1 MVQWSNAPLL
11 VFHQCMDRE
20 WTSWGLDSARQ
31 FAKAGFAVIRVKSEG
46 WRDLKEKQPN
56 AFRTPYIKTQTEQ
69 QMICTIVMRDI
80 TCPLLLQ
87 VMTDMNDGTRSKDL
101 RTWNRDGLQIEL
113 PPGDAPCVPRL
124 DVVAVTEA
132 SAWLADDVTP
142 AVFRAL
148 YNLYSERLVWA
159 GFNGDVRSTGS
170 KLVLGEPHDFSLL
183 KEVFERLKVYH
194 IDQQYKSF
202 QNKFFSIVWSK
213 TEIVVGSR
221 EHVSG
226 CCDRNANAD
235 KMQAGYKPKP
245 RVYDILK
252 GKTKKKVKC
261 PLSPFDFIASS
272 LINYEPCRHTGS
284 KQDTVA
290 LRMWSYLLE
299 EGEHQA
305 PSHDFMREFSE
316 KIEAHRQVVRISS
329 IDAEVARA
337 QKAKTE
343 TWEDAELKLDFEEQ
357 FMTGEP
363 PLSGMPS
370 EHDVFLHIKNTS
382 WRMHHL
388 IDTNILAMCHR
399 GLCVKDF
406 TGSAGS
412 KIRWLS
418 CRYHAT
424 KKFAGAWQAIEHFTK
439 FQCHL
444 IEERSQALLDV
455 DLDIIAPNVS
465 DEDAALPSEPREH
478 AALPS
483 VPTGMDPIMENA
495 ALPSYPTDSDAI
507 DAYSRGLMFMQWV
520 AYPNADEPL
529 SPALGLNIQNIWPSG
544 LVAFA
549 DHCRERQ
556 VWLSDVTL
564 ALDEIMEYSPMAWR
578 GEMYLKLL
586 RRKVKD
592 LWPMLC
598 NSSGPTFL
606 WTDFELQMRWYWSL
620 NHWAQENC
628 LCCKFVVQKPGS
640 DEGKLKYR
648 AQGRMLSTRYKDRG
662 ANKRSRRGPETLTRM
677 SSQDHWTHFV
687 SY

>member
-252 GKTKKKVKC
+252 GKTKKKVK
-261 PLSPFDFIASS
+261 LQGDKI
-272 LINYEPCRHTGS
+272 
-284 KQDTVA
+284 
-290 LRMWSYLLE
+290 
-299 EGEHQA
+299 EH
-305 PSHDFMREFSE
+305 PTFMREHNLIPDYPFYITNQIMKPLMQIFALVLEQIPQFKPSLSRF
-316 KIEAHRQVVRISS
+316 KRQLNSLKRKYAK
-329 IDAEVARA
+329 DLTKMEREENKLRNAEVKKLIFDEALRQA
-337 QKAKTE
+337 NNSKQGQK
-343 TWEDAELKLDFEEQ
+343 
-357 FMTGEP
+357 
-363 PLSGMPS
+363 S
-370 EHDVFLHIKNTS
+370 
-382 WRMHHL
+382 
-388 IDTNILAMCHR
+388 
-399 GLCVKDF
+399 
-406 TGSAGS
+406 
-412 KIRWLS
+412 
-418 CRYHAT
+418 
-424 KKFAGAWQAIEHFTK
+424 IESF
-439 FQCHL
+439 F
-444 IEERSQALLDV
+444 
-455 DLDIIAPNVS
+455 
-465 DEDAALPSEPREH
+465 
-478 AALPS
+478 
-483 VPTGMDPIMENA
+483 G
-495 ALPSYPTDSDAI
+495 
-507 DAYSRGLMFMQWV
+507 
-520 AYPNADEPL
+520 
-529 SPALGLNIQNIWPSG
+529 
-544 LVAFA
+544 
-549 DHCRERQ
+549 
-556 VWLSDVTL
+556 
-564 ALDEIMEYSPMAWR
+564 
-578 GEMYLKLL
+578 
-586 RRKVKD
+586 
-592 LWPMLC
+592 
-598 NSSGPTFL
+598 
-606 WTDFELQMRWYWSL
+606 
-620 NHWAQENC
+620 
-628 LCCKFVVQKPGS
+628 
-640 DEGKLKYR
+640 
-648 AQGRMLSTRYKDRG
+648 
-662 ANKRSRRGPETLTRM
+662 
-677 SSQDHWTHFV
+677 
-687 SY
+687 